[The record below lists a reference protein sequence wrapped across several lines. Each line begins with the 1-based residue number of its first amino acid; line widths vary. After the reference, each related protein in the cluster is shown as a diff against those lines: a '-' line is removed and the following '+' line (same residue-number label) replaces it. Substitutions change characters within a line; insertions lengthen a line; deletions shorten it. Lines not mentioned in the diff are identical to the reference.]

1 MDRKPSARVGYLR
14 AARAS
19 VMVTGSSHV
28 VAFYIMSAEHL
39 FALASSDHRE
49 GRLDL
54 AERHY
59 REALAADSDH
69 WMACYG
75 LAQLLIRR
83 DRFDEAIVLLTPLL
97 KREGDTAAVYR
108 QLGLAE
114 ACAGRRLR
122 SLRHFERALEYTPD
136 DATTAH
142 LVANLQQALGMDEAA
157 EASYRHALKLKP
169 LILIPA
175 AVAPPDF
182 RALFVFAPGAGNT
195 PVDFLV
201 ANARFESNVITVL
214 ADTDYDH
221 DRLRGYADVVLNL
234 VSDVDR
240 GLASLGPAE
249 AFIAAI
255 GRPVINPPQLIAQT
269 SRESVARRLEP
280 LPGCRVPQTRL
291 YPATE
296 LQTLAG
302 QGDAAFS
309 FPLLVRPA
317 GSHGGEA
324 FEKMENTAQL
334 LAFLA
339 KHRAQN
345 YYLTPFVNY
354 RSADGYFRKYRF
366 VFVDDEILPYHLAID
381 RQWKVHHAKTGMA
394 DSAWMQAEEEAF
406 LDDPWR
412 VFGAAQREAL
422 RAIRNEICLDYF
434 GIDCSLDE
442 AGAIVVF
449 EVNASMLVH
458 GNNEQFPYKTEAVE
472 RIKSAF
478 HAMLARRVAAH

>member
-1 MDRKPSARVGYLR
+1 MLTSSNHV
-14 AARAS
+14 AAPCTMS
-19 VMVTGSSHV
+19 VD
-28 VAFYIMSAEHL
+28 HL
-39 FALASSDHRE
+39 FELASSYHRE
-49 GRLDL
+49 GQLDL
-54 AERHY
+54 AEGHY
-59 REALAADSDH
+59 REVLADAPDH
-69 WMACYG
+69 WAACYG

-83 DRFDEAIVLLTPLL
+83 DRFDEAIARLTPLVD
-97 KREGDTAAVYR
+97 RDGDTAAVYR

-122 SLRHFERALEYTPD
+122 SLRHFERALEYAPD

-142 LVANLQQALGMDEAA
+142 LVANLQQALGLDQEA
-157 EASYRHALKLKP
+157 EASYRRALKLRP

-195 PVDFLV
+195 PIDYLV

-214 ADTDYDH
+214 ADMEYDYE
-221 DRLRGYADVVLNL
+221 RLRGYADVVVNL

-240 GLASLGPAE
+240 GMASLGPAE

-255 GRPVINPPQLIAQT
+255 GRPVVNPPQRIAQT
-269 SRESVARRLEP
+269 SRESVARRLEHV
-280 LPGCRVPQTRL
+280 PGCQVPQTRL
-291 YPATE
+291 YTADA
-296 LQTLAG
+296 LQALVA
-302 QGDAAFS
+302 QGGEGGERAEVPS

-324 FEKMENTAQL
+324 FEKVEDLAQL
-334 LAFLA
+334 QAFLA
-339 KHRAQN
+339 KHVTKH

-354 RSADGYFRKYRF
+354 RSADGYFRKYRL

-381 RQWKVHHAKTGMA
+381 DKWKVHHVTTGMA
-394 DSAWMQAEEEAF
+394 GSAWMQAEEQAF
-406 LDDPWR
+406 LEDPWR

-422 RAIRNEICLDYF
+422 QAIRKTIGLDYF
-434 GIDCSLDE
+434 GIDCSLGKD
-442 AGAIVVF
+442 GAIVVF

-458 GNNEQFPYKTEAVE
+458 GNNEQFPYKTAAVE
-472 RIKSAF
+472 RIKGAF
-478 HAMLARRVAAH
+478 HAMLARCVAAR

>member
-1 MDRKPSARVGYLR
+1 
-14 AARAS
+14 
-19 VMVTGSSHV
+19 
-28 VAFYIMSAEHL
+28 MSADRL
-39 FALASSDHRE
+39 FELASSYHRE

-54 AERHY
+54 AEGHY
-59 REALAADSDH
+59 REVLAGDPDH
-69 WMACYG
+69 WAACYG
-75 LAQLLIRR
+75 LAQLLIRL
-83 DRFDEAIVLLTPLL
+83 DRFNEAIACLTPLL
-97 KREGDTAAVYR
+97 NREGDTAAVCR

-122 SLRHFERALEYTPD
+122 SLRHFERALEYAPD

-157 EASYRHALKLKP
+157 QASYRRALKLRP

-195 PVDFLV
+195 PIEYLV

-214 ADTDYDH
+214 ADMDYDY
-221 DRLRGYADVVLNL
+221 DRLRGYADVVVNL

-255 GRPVINPPQLIAQT
+255 GSPVINPPRLIVET

-280 LPGCRVPQTRL
+280 VPGCRVPQTRL
-291 YPATE
+291 HPAAQ
-296 LQTLAG
+296 LQALAA
-302 QGDAAFS
+302 QGGEVPP

-324 FEKMENTAQL
+324 FEKVGDLAQL
-334 LAFLA
+334 QAFLA
-339 KHRAQN
+339 KHVAEN

-381 RQWKVHHAKTGMA
+381 DKWKVHHVTTGMG
-394 DSAWMQAEEEAF
+394 DSAWMQAEEQAF

-422 RAIRNEICLDYF
+422 RAIRNAIGLDYF
-434 GIDCSLDE
+434 GIDCSLGQD
-442 AGAIVVF
+442 GAIVVF

-458 GNNEQFPYKTEAVE
+458 GNNQQFPYKTEAVE
-472 RIKSAF
+472 RIKRAF
-478 HAMLARRVAAH
+478 HTMLAKRVAACQVQRER

>member
-1 MDRKPSARVGYLR
+1 MSVDR
-14 AARAS
+14 
-19 VMVTGSSHV
+19 
-28 VAFYIMSAEHL
+28 L
-39 FALASSDHRE
+39 FELASSHHRE

-54 AERHY
+54 AEGHY
-59 REALAADSDH
+59 REVLAGDPDH
-69 WMACYG
+69 WAACYG
-75 LAQLLIRR
+75 LAQLLIRL
-83 DRFDEAIVLLTPLL
+83 DRFNEAIACLTPLL
-97 KREGDTAAVYR
+97 NREGDTAAVCR

-122 SLRHFERALEYTPD
+122 SLRHFERALEYAPD

-157 EASYRHALKLKP
+157 EASYRRALKLRP

-195 PVDFLV
+195 PIEYLV

-214 ADTDYDH
+214 ADMDYDY
-221 DRLRGYADVVLNL
+221 DRLRGYADVVVNL

-255 GRPVINPPQLIAQT
+255 GSPVVNPPRLIAET
-269 SRESVARRLEP
+269 SRESVARRLEHV
-280 LPGCRVPQTRL
+280 PGCRVPQTRL
-291 YPATE
+291 YPAAA
-296 LQTLAG
+296 LQALAARG
-302 QGDAAFS
+302 GEALS

-324 FEKMENTAQL
+324 FEKVEDLAQL
-334 LAFLA
+334 QAFLA
-339 KHRAQN
+339 KHVAGN

-381 RQWKVHHAKTGMA
+381 DKWKVHHVTTGMV
-394 DSAWMQAEEEAF
+394 DSAWMQAEEQAF

-412 VFGAAQREAL
+412 VFGTAQREAL
-422 RAIRNEICLDYF
+422 QAIRNAIGLDYF
-434 GIDCSLDE
+434 GIDCSLGRD
-442 AGAIVVF
+442 GAIVVF

-458 GNNEQFPYKTEAVE
+458 GNNQQFPYKTEAVE
-472 RIKSAF
+472 RIKRAF
-478 HAMLARRVAAH
+478 HAMLARRVAACQVQRERQ

>member
-1 MDRKPSARVGYLR
+1 
-14 AARAS
+14 
-19 VMVTGSSHV
+19 
-28 VAFYIMSAEHL
+28 MSADHL
-39 FALASSDHRE
+39 FELASSYHRE

-54 AERHY
+54 AEGHY
-59 REALAADSDH
+59 REALAGEPDH
-69 WMACYG
+69 WAACYG

-83 DRFDEAIVLLTPLL
+83 DRFDEAIASLTQLLN
-97 KREGDTAAVYR
+97 REGDQAAVYR

-122 SLRHFERALEYTPD
+122 SLRHFERALEYAPD

-157 EASYRHALKLKP
+157 EASYRRALKLRP

-175 AVAPPDF
+175 AIAPPDF

-195 PVDFLV
+195 PVEYLV

-214 ADTDYDH
+214 AEMDYDY
-221 DRLRGYADVVLNL
+221 DRLRGYADVVVNL

-249 AFIAAI
+249 AFIEAI

-280 LPGCRVPQTRL
+280 VPGCRVPQTRL
-291 YPATE
+291 CPAAE
-296 LQTLAG
+296 LQALAR
-302 QGDAAFS
+302 QGAAALS
-309 FPLLVRPA
+309 FPVLVRPA

-324 FEKMENTAQL
+324 FDKLEDLAQL
-334 LAFLA
+334 QAFLA
-339 KHRAQN
+339 KHIAQN
-345 YYLTPFVNY
+345 YYLTPFVDY
-354 RSADGYFRKYRF
+354 RSADGFFRKYRF

-381 RQWKVHHAKTGMA
+381 NQWKVHHAKTGMA
-394 DSAWMQAEEEAF
+394 DSAWMQAEEQAF
-406 LDDPWR
+406 LDDPWH

-422 RAIRNEICLDYF
+422 QAIRNAIGLDYF
-434 GIDCSLDE
+434 GIDCSLGED
-442 AGAIVVF
+442 GAIVVF

-458 GNNEQFPYKTEAVE
+458 GNNQQFPYKTAAVE
-472 RIKSAF
+472 RIKNAF
-478 HAMLARRVAAH
+478 HAMLARRVAAR